1 MSLPANHPHLRQL
14 ALLAGGEL
22 PWWQRYRWS
31 FHTRNC
37 ESCRQELES
46 LEQTRAFVAENTAT
60 LPAYVDWDRL
70 AGEMRANIQL
80 GLEAGEAIRPR
91 ETAGMRLDWRP
102 AFALAAL
109 TLVVLTGW
117 YLKINRH
124 GIYHLPAASVEAGGA
139 RVESGSEGI
148 MLTSGGGRMT
158 VMQPKAQAVSYS
170 VNSTGAVSARTIDTE
185 TGQVTISHVYLD

>member
-1 MSLPANHPHLRQL
+1 MHPELRQL

-31 FHTRNC
+31 LHTRSC
-37 ESCRQELES
+37 EHCRQELEA
-46 LEQTRAFVAENTAT
+46 LRDAREFTVAAHSS
-60 LPAYVDWDRL
+60 LPAFVDWDRL
-70 AGEMRANIQL
+70 AADMRANIQV

-91 ETAGMRLDWRP
+91 EPAKLRLDWRP

-117 YLKINRH
+117 YLNINRRNL
-124 GIYHLPAASVEAGGA
+124 YHLPAASVEAGDA
-139 RVESGSEGI
+139 RVESGTDGI
-148 MLTSGGGRMT
+148 VLTRGGGRMT
-158 VMQPKAQAVSYS
+158 VMQPKTQAVSYS

>member
-1 MSLPANHPHLRQL
+1 MSHPDLRQL
-14 ALLAGGEL
+14 ALLAGGDL
-22 PWWQRYRWS
+22 PWWQRLRCS
-31 FHTRNC
+31 LHTRKC
-37 ESCRQELES
+37 ATCSQELAALADS
-46 LEQTRAFVAENTAT
+46 RDFVAQNNAT
-60 LPAYVDWDRL
+60 LPAFVDWDRL

-91 ETAGMRLDWRP
+91 EPARLSLDWRP
-102 AFALAAL
+102 TFALAAL

-117 YLKINRH
+117 YLNINRRNL
-124 GIYHLPAASVEAGGA
+124 YHLPAASVEAGDA
-139 RVESGSEGI
+139 RVESGSDGI
-148 MLTSGGGRMT
+148 ILTRGGGRMT

>member
-1 MSLPANHPHLRQL
+1 MQHPAQRQL

-22 PWWQRYRWS
+22 PWWQRYPWS
-31 FHTRNC
+31 LHTRNC
-37 ESCRQELES
+37 ESCREELEA
-46 LEQTRAFVAENTAT
+46 LRETRHFVAGTVSS
-60 LPAYVDWDRL
+60 LPAFVDWDRL
-70 AGEMRANIQL
+70 AAEMRANIQV

-91 ETAGMRLDWRP
+91 EPAALHLDWRP
-102 AFALAAL
+102 AFALTAL

-117 YLKINRH
+117 FLNINRQK
-124 GIYHLPAASVEAGGA
+124 IYHLPAASVEAGDA
-139 RVESGSEGI
+139 RVESGSDGI
-148 MLTSGGGRMT
+148 VLTRGGGRMT